1 MPGLNDGE
9 WRRKATLQHYLT
21 ILVKSLNGES
31 VAEIA
36 RSLKME
42 ERSVQRDLEY
52 VRNNWSGRVSGAPKA
67 NAPQLSSDDLLAKTS
82 CARCGDTID
91 KYEYRVVVAASEVQ
105 DDRGGDGIPVH
116 RSSFLKSFCDVCV
129 ATAETFEFRNPW
141 KQMIELDAQSAHESS
156 PSTED
161 VSHRWVSGHG
171 DEGKGAGADCD
182 PDDEEVGTADLE
194 ANMFSASSRTLPGP
208 EPAGEATQKMR
219 VLRYLNDPQSRGKMR
234 AEMRDAARMWAE
246 GRFSQREVAQKLGKD
261 QATMSRW
268 IKAVQV
274 MAASP
279 R

>member
-21 ILVKSLNGES
+21 ILAKRMNGET
-31 VAEIA
+31 VEEIA
-36 RSLKME
+36 KSLKME
-42 ERSVQRDLEY
+42 EKSVQRDLEY
-52 VRNNWSGRVSGAPKA
+52 VKNNWSGRTSAS
-67 NAPQLSSDDLLAKTS
+67 APQPSISDLMPKTS
-82 CARCGDTID
+82 CAKCGDTIEAG
-91 KYEYRVVVAASEVQ
+91 EYRVAVAVTEIRP
-105 DDRGGDGIPVH
+105 DEGFREPRRGPGGV
-116 RSSFLKSFCDVCV
+116 KSFCDVCV